1 MRPIVLSRIASIRI
15 SSIHLSSIQLS
26 SIQLSSNRRVRIIP
40 VFLGLI
46 VLGGAVALKLGVGSS
61 HAAVSSNTAVS
72 STLHAFVHQNDSIGL
87 TFDDGSPVGLQ
98 ARDVLTIP
106 PGTYTIRVIDDSD
119 IHNFHLDGPG
129 VDQTTAVDL
138 LAAPTWTVT
147 FQSGGTY
154 RFQCDIHPDFMFGI
168 FQATGGS
175 SSSGSSTSG
184 GTSSGSSSGS
194 SSSSG
199 STSSGSTSPA
209 VSSNTGSAQA
219 TLLRGTLAGTVNSN
233 GTLKLALQGKA
244 VSRLKSGRY
253 KITVVDK
260 TPARSFVVQQTGRSA
275 ITVSGVSFVGTHS
288 VTVNLKAGQ
297 WTFYTS
303 AGKPSKSTFVVVA

>member
-1 MRPIVLSRIASIRI
+1 MTPIVLSRISSIRI
-15 SSIHLSSIQLS
+15 SP
-26 SIQLSSNRRVRIIP
+26 IQLSSNRRARIIP
-40 VFLGLI
+40 VFLGLV
-46 VLGGAVALKLGVGSS
+46 VLGAAVALKLGVGSS

-184 GTSSGSSSGS
+184 GTSSGSSSGTA
-194 SSSSG
+194 SSSG
-199 STSSGSTSPA
+199 TTSPA
-209 VSSNTGSAQA
+209 VSSNTGSSQS
-219 TLLRGTLAGTVNSN
+219 TLLRGTLAGTVTSD

-260 TPARSFVVQQTGRSA
+260 TPARSFVVRQTGRSA

-303 AGKPSKSTFVVVA
+303 AGKPSKSTFLVVA